1 MKADNID
8 ILVVT
13 YYANEDGIACSHH
26 IDDRLAEFRKLGVS
40 FAVLSTRAVP
50 LSYRFIHY
58 RVPSLF
64 PSAIR
69 FELRHFFRKK
79 WLKNKRWKILC
90 NIILFPLLPLYA
102 IERLC
107 FRIDPTWYWTMLS
120 VPAGVRICRRHNIR
134 CIYSTGGPAVAHLT
148 ALRISS
154 GLGIRWVAEFQD
166 PLIHGYDEEEN
177 SDVRLTRKIEREI
190 CRKADRI
197 IFLTEGASDATERR
211 VDVGGKGAVIY
222 PGTPPPPILGRYK
235 KGININFCHFGSL
248 GGSRNLEAF
257 LAGLRYA
264 VGEEPQLLNVVRVSL
279 YGNVEKDDVER
290 IKQFPFNNIIY
301 HKGTIPRNEALREM
315 QESDVLLLIQG
326 AHKISAATMP
336 SKLYE
341 YLHAGRPILGLV
353 HKNTELRNIL
363 FSLNHYCADARDLQD
378 IKRQVIQIWHRW
390 ENGGDQYVKEILPSP
405 FTSENAAKRILSYM
419 QVDKTA

>member
-40 FAVLSTRAVP
+40 FALLSTRAVP
-50 LSYRFIHY
+50 LSCRFIHY

-90 NIILFPLLPLYA
+90 NIILVPLLPFYA

-107 FRIDPTWYWTMLS
+107 YKIDPTWYWTMLS
-120 VPAGVRICRRHNIR
+120 VPAGIRICRRHNIR

-148 ALRISS
+148 ACRISS
-154 GLGIRWVAEFQD
+154 RLGIRWVAEFQD
-166 PLIHGYDEEEN
+166 PLIHGYDEKEN
-177 SDVRLTRKIEREI
+177 SDVRLTRKIERVI

-197 IFLTEGASDATERR
+197 IFLTEGAMDATERR
-211 VDVGGKGAVIY
+211 VHVGGKGAVIY
-222 PGTPPPPILGRYK
+222 PGTPAPPILGQYK
-235 KGININFCHFGSL
+235 KGIKINFCHFGSL
-248 GGSRNLEAF
+248 GGMRNLEAF
-257 LAGLRYA
+257 LAALRYA
-264 VGEEPQLLNVVRVSL
+264 VEEEPQLLDVVRVSL
-279 YGNVEKDDVER
+279 YGNVENDDVER
-290 IKQFPFNNIIY
+290 IKQFPFKNIIY
-301 HKGTIPRNEALREM
+301 HKGTIPRNEALRAM

-326 AHKISAATMP
+326 AHKISAETIP

-341 YLHAGRPILGLV
+341 YLHMGRPILGLI
-353 HKNTELRNIL
+353 HKNTELRKIL
-363 FSLNHYCADARDLQD
+363 FGLNHYCADAGDPQD
-378 IKRQVIQIWHRW
+378 IKRQVMQIWKKW
-390 ENGGDQYVKEILPSP
+390 EGDGDGDFKERPKSP
-405 FTSENAAKRILSYM
+405 FTSENAARRILSY
-419 QVDKTA
+419 VRVNKTA